1 MRIALLVHAFPPRS
15 MTGVEVYS
23 EALARAFAVLGH
35 EVEVLACERER
46 GALHLKQQ
54 REQRDGWGVTW
65 LTLSEGLDDE
75 GQRRQAPG
83 GVAACGRW
91 LDREQPDVLHVQHF
105 LGLGAAVIDEA
116 RRRGIPVVFTAHDA
130 FAICDEYTLLGP
142 DMRAVLASDRQALA
156 RCRLGRGV
164 LDQYLGAH
172 DGWLLPGDDSLPVR
186 RELEEVMG
194 ETSERVDQLACAID
208 GQLRARLEAVD
219 RADHVEA
226 PTAFLAQKLLS
237 AGLHS
242 KVHVRACGIPPVP
255 VPSRSSVPHSPLRA
269 LYLGGYFEHKGVH
282 VLLEAMNGLQ
292 DELQLTLR
300 GCHGSSDYIGQ
311 LQGLAGD
318 LGVHVGGAF
327 TREELGGLFAS
338 ADLLVLPSLWVEN
351 APFVIREAFAAGV
364 PVFASD
370 TPALRESVRDGV
382 DGRLLPQGDVSAWRE
397 ALRVAASDREQINK
411 LKAGVQSP
419 KGIEQDASELL
430 EIYQGLVARAQ
441 GAAHKRTER
450 LPEHLRGFAQRHG
463 ELEGLSGRELLVRA
477 VQGLQKLASSRGV
490 PLPELEGAVEM
501 LASNHRL
508 RERLAE
514 GQRASEWREQLVEDR
529 ARALG
534 HAESLREQAHERAS
548 SESQRAD
555 WQTQVADE
563 GRETL
568 RAARAELELSERT
581 CQEWLAQLEEAQQA
595 GDSLRKESDWLRESL
610 AQGELEHRSL
620 EQSQEQA
627 KQISEAQQERLDDLE
642 HSLRA
647 GAESHERLQAF
658 AEVLRQRIE
667 ASQSAY
673 AELQAEREGAR
684 QHESFLEER
693 LSASGEKTGRLEQDL
708 ESSRAKLQ
716 WRGQEMRRA
725 VEEGQRFSLRFFGR
739 RLGQRLESWGE
750 REGDQQ

>member
-1 MRIALLVHAFPPRS
+1 
-15 MTGVEVYS
+15 
-23 EALARAFAVLGH
+23 
-35 EVEVLACERER
+35 
-46 GALHLKQQ
+46 
-54 REQRDGWGVTW
+54 
-65 LTLSEGLDDE
+65 
-75 GQRRQAPG
+75 
-83 GVAACGRW
+83 
-91 LDREQPDVLHVQHF
+91 
-105 LGLGAAVIDEA
+105 
-116 RRRGIPVVFTAHDA
+116 
-130 FAICDEYTLLGP
+130 
-142 DMRAVLASDRQALA
+142 
-156 RCRLGRGV
+156 
-164 LDQYLGAH
+164 
-172 DGWLLPGDDSLPVR
+172 
-186 RELEEVMG
+186 
-194 ETSERVDQLACAID
+194 
-208 GQLRARLEAVD
+208 
-219 RADHVEA
+219 
-226 PTAFLAQKLLS
+226 
-237 AGLHS
+237 
-242 KVHVRACGIPPVP
+242 
-255 VPSRSSVPHSPLRA
+255 
-269 LYLGGYFEHKGVH
+269 
-282 VLLEAMNGLQ
+282 
-292 DELQLTLR
+292 
-300 GCHGSSDYIGQ
+300 
-311 LQGLAGD
+311 
-318 LGVHVGGAF
+318 
-327 TREELGGLFAS
+327 
-338 ADLLVLPSLWVEN
+338 
-351 APFVIREAFAAGV
+351 
-364 PVFASD
+364 
-370 TPALRESVRDGV
+370 
-382 DGRLLPQGDVSAWRE
+382 
-397 ALRVAASDREQINK
+397 
-411 LKAGVQSP
+411 
-419 KGIEQDASELL
+419 
-430 EIYQGLVARAQ
+430 
-441 GAAHKRTER
+441 
-450 LPEHLRGFAQRHG
+450 
-463 ELEGLSGRELLVRA
+463 